1 MLFCLSNLFAASQ
14 ECKLS
19 GQVLDEEGKPVPYT
33 SIYIPALAEGAM
45 ANIEGNFS
53 INLSCKRYKLL
64 VQSMGYKSQTLEV
77 DLQDHQDLE
86 IVLQRATYRLQEV
99 VVDPNSEDPAYNIIR
114 KATAMA
120 QYYKKQITAYE
131 ATLYLRN
138 FFDVS
143 NLPWIARKFAEEDEL
158 ADLKA
163 GDIEETVVE
172 YSYRRPNQVRE
183 RIIARRTGRLDTLKS
198 GSSYINLSFY
208 NLGGSE
214 MINPLSRGAFSVY
227 KFEYQSTGFEGAQ
240 KVHKIKII
248 PRRKGS
254 DLMEGVIFI
263 NDGIWNINKVD
274 VAFSQPMADIQ
285 YKQIYNEVEE
295 LVWMPTNHQLEATIS
310 LMGFEAEVQYM
321 ATLKDLKVEA
331 DSSINAFIRENLSK
345 RTKAET
351 DSLQL
356 KLRNRQVSKRQAKI
370 EALIQKEKLNKRETY
385 KLVRLMKQEAEA
397 QEDTAKKSL
406 EVKRDYML
414 EYDDQAFEQSDS
426 SWNAFRQIPLSEQEK
441 GIYQSRDSLNKI
453 QSGDTVV
460 NQERTLIGN
469 ILSFN
474 GTLRGKNKTLNYRP
488 RGLLSG
494 ISASFNT
501 VDGWLIEKELGQF
514 EYNNLKGSYFKLTP
528 HLSYAAARK
537 QFMGR
542 LDFDSRYN
550 YRKRAGFYGSIGR
563 QTTDFNS
570 NYPLN
575 WFGNTFSSLI
585 FRENYAK
592 LYLEDYWQV
601 GHRIDLVPGL
611 ELDVSL
617 KYAER
622 SQQQNNTDQAWFTFS
637 EEGYTP
643 NLPNN
648 LEPLQNPSLIQ
659 DHTALNA
666 TVELRYTPKQYYTFR
681 GFEKRLLNS
690 DYPTFGLRYR
700 KGIPELLGSTSDF
713 DQLSFSVEQTFSYRL
728 IDQITYRFEAGQ
740 FLNTEKLYFADFQ
753 DFHTKPTYLMLSSA
767 KHSFKLLDY
776 NGFNS
781 ADYFFSANLAVQNN
795 FILLKYLPLLNQTE
809 WREQL
814 EFNYLY
820 TEREIP
826 YYEFGYSLTDILLL
840 VDVGVFVSFQAHQYH
855 DFGFRI
861 GIDLGDME

>member
-1 MLFCLSNLFAASQ
+1 
-14 ECKLS
+14 
-19 GQVLDEEGKPVPYT
+19 
-33 SIYIPALAEGAM
+33 
-45 ANIEGNFS
+45 
-53 INLSCKRYKLL
+53 
-64 VQSMGYKSQTLEV
+64 
-77 DLQDHQDLE
+77 
-86 IVLQRATYRLQEV
+86 V

-120 QYYKKQITAYE
+120 QYYKKQINAYE

-214 MINPLSRGAFSVY
+214 MINPLSRGAFTVY

-248 PRRKGS
+248 PRRKGN
-254 DLMEGVIFI
+254 DLMEGVIFN

-274 VAFSQPMADIQ
+274 VSFSQPMADIK
-285 YKQIYNEVEE
+285 YKQIYNEVED
-295 LVWMPTNHQLEATIS
+295 LVWMPTNHQLEVTVA

-331 DSSINAFIRENLSK
+331 DSNVNAFIRENLTK
-345 RTKAET
+345 RTKTET
-351 DSLQL
+351 DTLQL
-356 KLRNRQVSKRQAKI
+356 KTKVRQVSKRQAKI
-370 EALIQKEKLNKRETY
+370 ESLIQQEELNKRETF

-397 QEDTAKKSL
+397 QEDTAKRSL
-406 EVKRDYML
+406 EVKTDHL
-414 EYDDQAFEQSDS
+414 VEYAEDAFEQGDS
-426 SWNAFRQIPLSEQEK
+426 SWSAFRQIPLSEQEK

-469 ILSFN
+469 ILGFN

-494 ISASFNT
+494 LSASFNT

-514 EYNNLKGSYFKLTP
+514 EYNNLKGSFLKLTP
-528 HLSYAAARK
+528 NLSYAAARK
-537 QFMGR
+537 QFMGS
-542 LDFDSRYN
+542 LGFDSRYN

-570 NYPLN
+570 HYPLN
-575 WFGNTFSSLI
+575 NFGNTFSSLI

-592 LYLEDYWQV
+592 LYLENYWLV
-601 GHRIDLVPGL
+601 GHRIDLLPGL
-611 ELDVSL
+611 EVDLSF
-617 KYAER
+617 KYADR
-622 SQQQNNTDQAWFTFS
+622 SQLQNNTDQAWFTFS
-637 EEGYTP
+637 EEGYSP
-643 NLPNN
+643 NLPNH
-648 LEPLQNPSLIQ
+648 LTPLQNPSLIQ

-666 TVELRYTPKQYYTFR
+666 NLELRYTPRQYYTFR

-690 DYPTFGLRYR
+690 NYPTFGLRYR
-700 KGIPELLGSTSDF
+700 KGIPQLLGSTSDF
-713 DQLSFSVEQTFSYRL
+713 DQLSLSLEQTFSYRL
-728 IDQITYRFEAGQ
+728 IDQISYRFEAGH
-740 FLNTEKLYFADFQ
+740 FLNTEELYFADYQ

-781 ADYFFSANLAVQNN
+781 ADYYFSANLAVQNN

-840 VDVGVFVSFQAHQYH
+840 IDVGVFVSFQEHQYQ

-861 GIDLGDME
+861 GIDLGSIE